1 MVPLLLDPWG
11 DRIIIQE
18 GHIRS
23 VAYRMVTRKV
33 RASMKGQRKSSPKT
47 CSSVAEEIDDL
58 AGKSP
63 WSASLETQVHI
74 PRIQKSAAHSHG
86 SVCNSSVP

>member
-1 MVPLLLDPWG
+1 MVPLLLDQWG
-11 DRIIIQE
+11 DRIILQE

-23 VAYRMVTRKV
+23 VAYWMVTRKV
-33 RASMKGQRKSSPKT
+33 RAGMKGQRKSSPKT

-63 WSASLETQVHI
+63 WGESLETKVHI
-74 PRIQKSAAHSHG
+74 SSIHMSATHS
-86 SVCNSSVP
+86 NSSVH

>member
-1 MVPLLLDPWG
+1 MVLLLLDQWL

-18 GHIRS
+18 GDIRS
-23 VAYRMVTRKV
+23 VAYQMVTRKV

-63 WSASLETQVHI
+63 WGESLETHVHI
-74 PRIQKSAAHSHG
+74 SSIHMSAAH
-86 SVCNSSVP
+86 CNSSVP

>member
-1 MVPLLLDPWG
+1 MVLLLLDQWL

-18 GHIRS
+18 GDIRS
-23 VAYRMVTRKV
+23 VAYQMVTRKV

-63 WSASLETQVHI
+63 WGESLETQVHNSSI
-74 PRIQKSAAHSHG
+74 HMSATHS
-86 SVCNSSVP
+86 NSSVR